1 MTLNH
6 ARIVLGGSP
15 VDLLELS
22 DSLDRIARHLA
33 AQDVPPLAVAS
44 INLDHVHHFG
54 VNADWTGTL
63 EADGPVPNAGQGE
76 LAWLNLIDGAPLAA
90 QARRVTGHAWP
101 RLAGSDLIGPI
112 LALCESRG
120 TRIGFLGGAAST
132 HRLVVSELAARYPG
146 LPVSGL
152 WSPERNELRDPVR
165 SGEIAR
171 EIREAGTELLIVG
184 LGKPRQELWIAEHGL
199 ATGCRVL
206 LAFGAVV
213 DFLAGRV
220 ARAPHWMSANGLEW
234 AWRLALEPSRLFSR
248 YVLQGPR
255 AYLAVRRRTEQAAA
269 VESNRGPVPV
279 IVGPRPP
286 DRATE
291 LRFADP
297 DEPAD
302 VAVVVVARSAHSL
315 GPLLEALRAECQ
327 DLRLRCIVATHGPDR
342 ARPELVLQRDLI
354 LLTADPERGHA
365 ALVNAATV
373 HGGNAGAVLVLDGT
387 SMIERGAVRAMVDR
401 MNRVG
406 AGAVMPRLLTADG
419 APRRH
424 LLREPSLT
432 RALLGAA
439 TESGGA
445 GGTGRFSEVDS
456 DAESYEH
463 ARQLRWGS
471 DTALLVRRDIVEA
484 VGDRDE
490 RFVDPTEETDYFSRI
505 RQIGAPI
512 WYEPT
517 ARIRYEPDALSCP
530 PALAALRAASRIR
543 FTRHSRSLGYALA
556 YEAALAVT
564 AARSI
569 TDPAQRRIMRTL
581 LTGAALR
588 SSPSTVA
595 RSAAVPAVD
604 TQQCNRFSEPAG
616 SIIIPAHNED
626 TTIGRTLRLISPLVA
641 LNQADVIVVCNGCTD
656 DTAAIARRFRGIT
669 VCETD
674 TASKTAA
681 LNLGDAAAKVWP
693 RLYLDADVEI
703 EPATIRAIFDAF
715 SREQVL
721 AVRPACV
728 YDTTGASVLVKSYY
742 RARGRIPT
750 NRAAI
755 WGAGAYAVNA
765 AGHERFGS
773 FPPITADDSYV
784 DSLFDSSEKV
794 VVQTS
799 APVRV
804 FTPRTVTAL
813 IAVLARQHRG
823 AMELSSDGSSA
834 AGSVKALLTSVR
846 GPFSATD
853 VFCYAV
859 LSICG
864 RLQARRARSRGQAEW
879 ERDMSSRVLPPDL
892 AA

>member
-1 MTLNH
+1 MTLDH
-6 ARIVLGGSP
+6 GRIVLGGSP
-15 VDLLELS
+15 VDLLEMS

-33 AQDVPPLAVAS
+33 APDDPPLAVAS

-54 VNADWTGTL
+54 AGADWTGTL
-63 EADGPVPNAGQGE
+63 EPDGPAPSAGQGG

-90 QARRVTGHAWP
+90 QARRVTGRAWP

-132 HRLVVSELAARYPG
+132 HRLVLTELAARYPG
-146 LPVSGL
+146 LPISGL

-165 SGEIAR
+165 SREIAR

-184 LGKPRQELWIAEHGL
+184 LGKPRQELWIAEYGL

-248 YVLQGPR
+248 YVLQGPQ
-255 AYLAVRRRTEQAAA
+255 AYLAVRRRSEHVAAA
-269 VESNRGPVPV
+269 EADRGPASVV
-279 IVGPRPP
+279 VGARPP
-286 DRATE
+286 AQTTE
-291 LRFADP
+291 LRFADQ

-302 VAVVVVARSAHSL
+302 VAVIVVARNGLSL

-327 DLRLRCIVATHGPDR
+327 DLRLRCIVATQEPDR

-354 LLTADPERGHA
+354 LVTMEPDRGHA
-365 ALVNAATV
+365 ALINAATA
-373 HGGNAGAVLVLDGT
+373 HSGNAGAVLVLDGT
-387 SMIERGAVRAMVDR
+387 SMIERGTVRAMVDR

-419 APRRH
+419 APRLH
-424 LLREPSLT
+424 LLKEPTVT
-432 RALLGAA
+432 RALLGTAS
-439 TESGGA
+439 EPHD
-445 GGTGRFSEVDS
+445 GTVTNRFSLI
-456 DAESYEH
+456 DADPESYEH
-463 ARQLRWGS
+463 SRRVRWGY
-471 DTALLVRRDIVEA
+471 DTALLVRRDIVDA

-490 RFVDPTEETDYFSRI
+490 RFVDPTEESDYFRRI
-505 RQIGAPI
+505 HQIGAPI

-517 ARIRYEPDALSCP
+517 ARIRYEPDEPGCT
-530 PALAALRAASRIR
+530 PALAALRAVNRVR
-543 FTRHSRSLGYALA
+543 FTRHSRTLGYAIA
-556 YEAALAVT
+556 FQIALAAT
-564 AARSI
+564 AARSF
-569 TDPAQRRIMRTL
+569 TDPAQRRILRTL
-581 LTGAALR
+581 LAGAALR
-588 SSPSTVA
+588 PSPPSSA
-595 RSAAVPAVD
+595 RSTAVPAAD
-604 TQQCNRFSEPAG
+604 PEQPWSRYSEPAG
-616 SIIIPAHNED
+616 TIIIPAHNEAA
-626 TTIGRTLRLISPLVA
+626 TISRTLTVISPLAV

-656 DTAAIARRFRGIT
+656 DTATIARQFRGIT
-669 VCETD
+669 VYEID

-681 LNLGDAAAKVWP
+681 LNVGDAAASAWP
-693 RLYLDADVEI
+693 RLYLDADVAI
-703 EPATIRAIFDAF
+703 QPATIRAIFDAF
-715 SREQVL
+715 AREQVL

-728 YDTTGASVLVKSYY
+728 YDTTGASAPVKSYY

-755 WGAGAYAVNA
+755 WGAGAYAVNV

-773 FPPITADDSYV
+773 FPPVTADDSYV
-784 DSLFDSSEKV
+784 DSLFDSTEKV
-794 VVQTS
+794 VVHS
-799 APVRV
+799 CAPVRV
-804 FTPRTVTAL
+804 FTPRTVSAL

-823 AMELSSDGSSA
+823 AMELSDMSST
-834 AGSVKALLTSVR
+834 AGSVRALIESVR

-853 VFCYAV
+853 VFCYGV
-859 LSICG
+859 LTVLG
-864 RLQARRARSRGQAEW
+864 RMRARRARSRGTAEW
-879 ERDMSSRVLPPDL
+879 ERDLSSRVLPPDL